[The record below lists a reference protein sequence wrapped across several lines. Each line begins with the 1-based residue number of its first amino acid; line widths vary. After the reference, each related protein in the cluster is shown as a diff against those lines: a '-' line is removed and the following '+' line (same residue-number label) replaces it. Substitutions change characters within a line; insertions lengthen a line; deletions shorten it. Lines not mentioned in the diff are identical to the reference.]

1 MIAKFI
7 RGIKMGKYL
16 INEIIVDGYER
27 FAVVQNN
34 KREEQLCVHFLE
46 YDEFIEHQR
55 GTRKKKV
62 GDVLDGKLSIQLVS
76 SSKKVDE
83 AFSYNQKIAKS
94 SHIEAVVEVVQ
105 VIAAD
110 SVHVLSSIVP
120 EWILVEFEN
129 EVDYKVGDRIRVV
142 GSLEINLE

>member
-55 GTRKKKV
+55 GTMKKKV

-94 SHIEAVVEVVQ
+94 SHIEAVVKVVQ

-129 EVDYKVGDRIRVV
+129 EVDYKVEDRIRVV